1 MKEVKKN
8 KVEFIGRSLRL
19 LLSVFFIVSSLP
31 LSAQTP
37 VKVTEESDLED
48 GHLYTFSY
56 ENKSNGVI
64 ICKKITF
71 DTTTGKERFSYDY
84 EFVTNDMS
92 YNILQTN
99 VKAFPVFR
107 TVRENGKIYL
117 LYVLNQKYFGYPS
130 GGLIPMVDEISS
142 SYYTKRTKVKKSNCW
157 AINDKM
163 AFSFK
168 KDVHKFGAYSIN
180 SNKDELEEAKNMFIA
195 DLYTCDNVPDY
206 GDVQLSQ
213 DKDLETYTLSDG
225 TVAFYRDF
233 KDGVLNTLILPLDVP
248 NYKKVFGLGTTAYE
262 AQAGSEENVINFKK
276 VADDETLK
284 ANTPYLITG
293 VFFSQPYIIPGASL
307 STDGSDPA
315 EFAVNNNISIVGR
328 YKREEGITGTNVY
341 GLKSSG
347 DVVRLGSSASAS
359 VSPYRWYVRTSG
371 SGNAKISISGVETT
385 AIGTVKTA
393 VQPKESAVYSLQGVK
408 IAQGDRPAASL
419 PHGVYIMNG
428 KKIVK

>member
-19 LLSVFFIVSSLP
+19 LLSVSFIVSSLP

-48 GHLYTFSY
+48 GHLYTVSY
-56 ENKSNGVI
+56 YNKKAKKCFICSNNTSSGNLLS
-64 ICKKITF
+64 F
-71 DTTTGKERFSYDY
+71 QYSE
-84 EFVTNDMS
+84 
-92 YNILQTN
+92 
-99 VKAFPVFR
+99 
-107 TVRENGKIYL
+107 ENGDVTFNLLKKNPLFRVVKKGGECYL
-117 LYVLNQKYFGYPS
+117 YYIDAQKYLTS
-130 GGLIPMVDEISS
+130 EVDQSFIKLNDVGTSFHRETVKPSS
-142 SYYTKRTKVKKSNCW
+142 SYTYKGWVIGGTKTL
-157 AINDKM
+157 
-163 AFSFK
+163 AFTETI
-168 KDVHKFGAYSIN
+168 FGAYVKTS
-180 SNKDELEEAKNMFIA
+180 SNYKGGTYFPA
-195 DLYTCDNVPDY
+195 DLYEFGDLADY

-213 DKDLETYTLSDG
+213 DKDLGTYALSGG

-248 NYKKVFGLGTTAYE
+248 NYKKVFGLGTAAYE

-284 ANTPYLITG
+284 ANTPYLIKG

-315 EFAVNNNISIVGR
+315 EFAVNSNIAIVGK

-347 DVVRLGSSASAS
+347 EVVRLGSSGSAS

>member
-1 MKEVKKN
+1 MKKTKKN
-8 KVEFIGRSLRL
+8 KLGIIGRGIRL

-37 VKVTEESDLED
+37 VKVTEESELKD
-48 GHLYTFSY
+48 GHLYTVSY
-56 ENKSNGVI
+56 YKKKAKKCF
-64 ICKKITF
+64 ICSKITGNGNLLSF
-71 DTTTGKERFSYDY
+71 QYS
-84 EFVTNDMS
+84 M
-92 YNILQTN
+92 
-99 VKAFPVFR
+99 
-107 TVRENGKIYL
+107 ENGDVTFNLLKKNPLFRVVKKGEEYYL
-117 LYVLNQKYFGYPS
+117 YYIDAQKYLTS
-130 GGLIPMVDEISS
+130 EVDQSYIKLNDVGTAFHRETVETPS
-142 SYYTKRTKVKKSNCW
+142 SYTYKGWVIGGTKTL
-157 AINDKM
+157 
-163 AFSFK
+163 AFTETI
-168 KDVHKFGAYSIN
+168 FGAYVKTSPN
-180 SNKDELEEAKNMFIA
+180 FKGGTYFPA
-195 DLYTCDNVPDY
+195 DLYEFEDLANY
-206 GDVQLSQ
+206 GNVQLSQ

-307 STDGSDPA
+307 STDGSNPA
-315 EFAVNNNISIVGR
+315 EFKVNSNISIVGR

-347 DVVRLGSSASAS
+347 EVVRLGSSASAS